1 MNKIDSAIAENKES
15 TYQVS
20 HPAIGEIYC
29 LNATEARAIL
39 HEICDD
45 RVYLQSGVSISTGD
59 VVVDI
64 GANIGVFTLYA
75 AKQGA
80 QVYAYEPV
88 PPTYA
93 VLQQNVEAHGLGRR
107 VHTRNIGLSDRAEE
121 KKMFHYPNLSVCD
134 AWTAQ
139 DKLFE
144 HMAENWETAFEILEN
159 ADPEQYSAIRCL
171 ESESEQRAAVE
182 EWIKKASASP
192 MQINCKF
199 ETLSGV
205 ISQQNIETIDLLKL
219 DAELADW
226 EILNGVT
233 VQDWQRIR
241 QLSME
246 VHMPHDVVPISN
258 FLKDRGFKDVTS
270 RQLKMGIAGCIW
282 ATK

>member
-1 MNKIDSAIAENKES
+1 MNELDSAILENKQS

-29 LNATEARAIL
+29 LNAAEARAIL

-45 RVYLQSGVSISTGD
+45 RLYLQSGVSISAGD

-80 QVYAYEPV
+80 QVYAYEPM

-93 VLQQNVEAHGLGRR
+93 VLRQNVVAHGLGRL

-121 KKMFHYPNLSVCD
+121 KMMFHYPNLSVCD

-144 HMAENWETAFEILEN
+144 HIGENWETGLEILEN
-159 ADPEQYSAIRCL
+159 ADPDQYNAIRRL
-171 ESESEQRAAVE
+171 ESASQQQAAVH
-182 EWIKKASASP
+182 EWLKKLSSSP
-192 MQINCKF
+192 VQIQCKF
-199 ETLSGV
+199 DTLSGV
-205 ISQQNIETIDLLKL
+205 ISQENIKTIDLLKL

-226 EILNGVT
+226 EILNGVA
-233 VQDWQRIR
+233 VQDWQRVR

-246 VHMPHDVVPISN
+246 VHMAYDVVPISC
-258 FLKDRGFKDVTS
+258 FLKNQGFKDVTS
-270 RQLKMGIAGCIW
+270 RQLKMGTACIW